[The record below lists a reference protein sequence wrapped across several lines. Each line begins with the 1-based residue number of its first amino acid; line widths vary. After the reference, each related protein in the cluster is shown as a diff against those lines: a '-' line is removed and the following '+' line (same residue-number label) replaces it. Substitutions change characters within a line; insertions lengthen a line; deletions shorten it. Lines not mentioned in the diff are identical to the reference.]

1 MKLHIVP
8 ARTGTLWVR
17 LGIRTFLRQPLAMS
31 GLFFLFMA
39 AISGLGMIPYAGSVL
54 SLALLPAATLG
65 LMAATR
71 EAALGN
77 FPMPALLIT
86 AFRAERSQ
94 ARAMLLLGVLYAVS
108 ILLVLGI
115 SALLDGG
122 KFAKL
127 YLLGDSLNQ
136 DLLQDTEFQLATLV
150 ALALYMPLSMA
161 FWHAPALVH
170 WHGVP
175 AVKSLFFSLVACFR
189 NFWAMTVYSLLW
201 GAVAV
206 SVVTLVTIVGVTL
219 GGPELVGT
227 LIFPTALLLVAMFF
241 TSMYFTFRD
250 SFDEDSV
257 PGETL

>member
-39 AISGLGMIPYAGSVL
+39 AISVLGMIPYAGSVL

>member
-1 MKLHIVP
+1 MKLNIVP
-8 ARTGTLWVR
+8 AGTGKLWVR

-39 AISGLGMIPYAGSVL
+39 VISVIGMIPYVGSVL
-54 SLALLPAATLG
+54 SLTLLPAATLG

-71 EAALGN
+71 ETTLGN
-77 FPMPALLIT
+77 FPMPTLLVT

-94 ARAMLLLGVLYAVS
+94 ARAMLMLGVLYAVS

-115 SALLDGG
+115 STLIDGG

-127 YLLGDSLNQ
+127 YLMGGALSPE
-136 DLLQDTEFQLATLV
+136 LLQGTEFQMATLV
-150 ALALYMPLSMA
+150 ALALYLPLSMA

-175 AVKSLFFSLVACFR
+175 AVKSLFFSLVACVR
-189 NFWAMTVYSLLW
+189 NFWAMVVYSLLW
-201 GAVAV
+201 GAVTV
-206 SVVTLVTIVGVTL
+206 SVITLVTVLGATL
-219 GGPELVGT
+219 GGSELVGT

-250 SFDEDSV
+250 SFDEQD
-257 PGETL
+257 PKELP

>member
-1 MKLHIVP
+1 
-8 ARTGTLWVR
+8 
-17 LGIRTFLRQPLAMS
+17 
-31 GLFFLFMA
+31 
-39 AISGLGMIPYAGSVL
+39 MIPYAGSVL

>member
-1 MKLHIVP
+1 MRLQLVP

-39 AISGLGMIPYAGSVL
+39 AISVLGVIPYVGSVL

-71 EAALGN
+71 EASAGN
-77 FPMPALLIT
+77 FPMPALLVT
-86 AFRAERSQ
+86 AFRAERSH
-94 ARAMLLLGVLYAVS
+94 ARAMLVLGVLYALG
-108 ILLVLGI
+108 ILLVLAV
-115 SALLDGG
+115 SMLVDGG

-127 YLLGDSLNQ
+127 YMVGGVLTPELLR
-136 DLLQDTEFQLATLV
+136 DTEFQLATLV
-150 ALALYMPLSMA
+150 ALALYLPMSMA

-170 WHGVP
+170 WHGVH
-175 AVKSLFFSLVACFR
+175 AVKSLFFSFVACVR
-189 NFWAMTVYSLLW
+189 NIGAMTVYSLLW

-206 SVVTLVTIVGVTL
+206 ALVTLVTLIAASL
-219 GGPELVGT
+219 GGPDLVGT
-227 LIFPTALLLVAMFF
+227 LMFPSVLLLVAMFF

-250 SFDEDSV
+250 SFDEG
-257 PGETL
+257 PGETQ

>member
-1 MKLHIVP
+1 MKLNIVP

-39 AISGLGMIPYAGSVL
+39 AISVLGFIPYAGSVL

-71 EAALGN
+71 EATLGN
-77 FPMPALLIT
+77 FPMPTLLVT

-108 ILLVLGI
+108 ILLVLGV
-115 SALLDGG
+115 STLVDGG

-127 YLLGDSLNQ
+127 YLLGGALTPE
-136 DLLQDTEFQLATLV
+136 LLQETEFQLATLV

-175 AVKSLFFSLVACFR
+175 AVKSLFFSLVACVR

-206 SVVTLVTIVGVTL
+206 SVVTLVTVIGATL

-227 LIFPTALLLVAMFF
+227 LLFPTALLLVAMFF

-250 SFDEDSV
+250 SFGEESV
-257 PGETL
+257 PGETP